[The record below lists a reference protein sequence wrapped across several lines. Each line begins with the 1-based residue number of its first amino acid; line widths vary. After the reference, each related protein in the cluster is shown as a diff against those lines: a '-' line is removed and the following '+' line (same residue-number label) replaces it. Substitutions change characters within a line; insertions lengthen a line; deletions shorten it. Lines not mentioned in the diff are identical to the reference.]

1 MQAPESILRAP
12 VEWNSFRLS
21 ASTHKQLLCR
31 NDFPRDHERAKK
43 LSFADFS
50 TLIVVRDSSAMYQVG
65 IPTLLISVECRGAYR
80 IRE

>member
-43 LSFADFS
+43 LSFADFR
-50 TLIVVRDSSAMYQVG
+50 TLIVVRDLSVVCEVCMGVE
-65 IPTLLISVECRGAYR
+65 ISVECGAVCT
-80 IRE
+80 E